1 MATHLVIPDTQIR
14 PGDDLSFLGW
24 IGNYI
29 ADKRPDTVVMLG
41 DFADMSSLSS
51 YDVGKKSFEGRRYK
65 DDVDVSHLGMQILL
79 DPIRRLNKELKAKHD
94 KRYNPRRVLLLG
106 NHEERIIR
114 AIEAD
119 PKLDGTISIDDLG
132 YRKYGWEVW
141 PYLDVVVIDGIAYSH
156 YFPSG
161 QLGRPATSA
170 RAVLNKMHMSCIA
183 GHQQGR
189 DIAFG
194 KRADGTEITAI
205 IAGSC
210 YMHNEPYLNPQTNRH
225 WRGVI
230 MLHNVD
236 RGSFDEMMVPLHYLQ
251 KKYG

>member
-24 IGNYI
+24 IGSYI